1 MGNNFKAV
9 FQEKD
14 QKERK
19 DQRYKQKHTKSL
31 NEFER
36 EQKFYE
42 QKKRDLRQVFM
53 QLDRD
58 GNGNIDTEEIVH
70 YLNIENKIPEEE
82 AM

>member
-1 MGNNFKAV
+1 
-9 FQEKD
+9 
-14 QKERK
+14 
-19 DQRYKQKHTKSL
+19 
-31 NEFER
+31 
-36 EQKFYE
+36 
-42 QKKRDLRQVFM
+42 M